1 MFNIGSHLNLNT
13 LVSHHTT
20 KSTFHKHPAS
30 ILEIFEFL
38 WTVGVE
44 WTESPC
50 TKMEA
55 LLIDIYISIDIY
67 TYIDI
72 YIYIDICI
80 AMYAILRLLLSRDIN
95 HCIVSP

>member
-1 MFNIGSHLNLNT
+1 
-13 LVSHHTT
+13 
-20 KSTFHKHPAS
+20 
-30 ILEIFEFL
+30 
-38 WTVGVE
+38 
-44 WTESPC
+44 
-50 TKMEA
+50 MEA

>member
-1 MFNIGSHLNLNT
+1 MVAILILTPLSAIIQQSQRFINI
-13 LVSHHTT
+13 
-20 KSTFHKHPAS
+20 PAS

-44 WTESPC
+44 WAESLCP
-50 TKMEA
+50 KMEA

-72 YIYIDICI
+72 NI
-80 AMYAILRLLLSRDIN
+80 ILVFALMCLLS
-95 HCIVSP
+95 